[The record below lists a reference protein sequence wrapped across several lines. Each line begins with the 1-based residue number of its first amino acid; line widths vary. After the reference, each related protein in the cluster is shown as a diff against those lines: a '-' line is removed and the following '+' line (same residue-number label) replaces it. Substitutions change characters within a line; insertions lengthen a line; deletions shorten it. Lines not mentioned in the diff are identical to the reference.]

1 MSDTYQTRKRV
12 EEIADYVMRCGQLA
26 AALEVCGWPKPG
38 NVHRTANFPDT
49 RFEHFI
55 AGSVSMGPALR
66 EAAVR
71 GAMAKLGEVRMD
83 ELGVGRLIRRA
94 VADMK
99 AWHRGGNTHLGV
111 IMLFIPT
118 SAAAGMTLI
127 NHDRVDVPELRR
139 NFADVMDSTTSMD
152 AAYVYEA
159 INLAN
164 PGGLG
169 KFSGEE
175 APDLTSPDAGQ
186 SLIRK
191 GLTLK
196 DVMDVS
202 SRWDTVAREMVTAL
216 EISCGVGYPTLLDV
230 YSETGDINVAVVHT
244 YLKLLSLYPDT
255 FVARHVG
262 LKHTSDI
269 AKAVEMGMKK
279 AREVSKRADEILR
292 LGGLTTTEGREALF
306 RFDEELRSRGLNP
319 GTTADLTA
327 ASLMIAILNGL
338 RF

>member
-1 MSDTYQTRKRV
+1 MSDAYQTRKRV

-55 AGSVSMGPALR
+55 AGSISMGPALR
-66 EAAVR
+66 EAAIR
-71 GAMAKLGEVRMD
+71 GAMAKLGKLRINK
-83 ELGVGRLIRRA
+83 LGVGSLIRRA

-118 SAAAGMTLI
+118 SAAAGMTLTE
-127 NHDRVDVPELRR
+127 HDQVDVKELRK
-139 NFADVMDSTTSMD
+139 NFADVIDSTTSMD

-169 KFSGEE
+169 KFGGRE

-186 SLIRK
+186 SLIKK

-196 DVMDVS
+196 DVMEVS

-216 EISCGVGYPTLLDV
+216 EISCNVGYLTLMKV

-262 LKHTSDI
+262 LRHTSDI
-269 AKAVEMGMKK
+269 AKAVEIGMGEAK
-279 AREVSKRADEILR
+279 EVSKRADEILR
-292 LGGLTTTEGREALF
+292 LGGLTTTVSREALF

-327 ASLMIAILNGL
+327 TSLLVAILSGL

>member
-1 MSDTYQTRKRV
+1 MSDACQTRRRIG
-12 EEIADYVMRCGQLA
+12 EIADYVMRCGQLA

-66 EAAVR
+66 EAAIR
-71 GAMAKLGEVRMD
+71 GVMARLGEVRMD
-83 ELGVGRLIRRA
+83 ELGMGRLIRRA

-111 IMLFIPT
+111 IMLFVPT
-118 SAAAGMTLI
+118 SAAAGMTLAD
-127 NHDRVDVPELRR
+127 HDRVDVPELRR
-139 NFADVMDSTTSMD
+139 SFTDVMDSTTSMD

-175 APDLTSPDAGQ
+175 APDLTSPDAAQ
-186 SLIRK
+186 SLVRR
-191 GLTLK
+191 GLTLR
-196 DVMDVS
+196 DVMEVS

-230 YSETGDINVAVVHT
+230 YSETGDVNVAVVHT

-255 FVARHVG
+255 FIARHVG
-262 LKHTSDI
+262 LKHTSNI
-269 AKAVEMGMKK
+269 AEAVEMGMEK
-279 AREVSKRADEILR
+279 AREVSTRAGEILEM
-292 LGGLTTTEGREALF
+292 GGLTTTKGREALF
-306 RFDEELRSRGLNP
+306 RFDEELRTKGLNP

-327 ASLMIAILNGL
+327 TSLMVAILSGF

>member
-1 MSDTYQTRKRV
+1 MSDAYQTRRRIW
-12 EEIADYVMRCGQLA
+12 EIADYVMRCGQLA

-38 NVHRTANFPDT
+38 NVHRTADFPDT

-66 EAAVR
+66 EAAIR
-71 GAMAKLGEVRMD
+71 GVMARLGEIQMD
-83 ELGVGRLIRRA
+83 EVGVGRLIRRA
-94 VADMK
+94 VVDMR

-111 IMLFIPT
+111 IMLFVPT
-118 SAAAGMTLI
+118 SAAAGMTLVD
-127 NHDRVDVPELRR
+127 HDRVVVEELRR
-139 NFADVMDSTTSMD
+139 NFGDVMDSTTSMD

-175 APDLTSPDAGQ
+175 APDLTSPDATE
-186 SLIRK
+186 SLVRR
-191 GLTLK
+191 GLTLR

-230 YSETGDINVAVVHT
+230 YSETGDVNVAVVHM

-255 FVARHVG
+255 FIARHVG
-262 LKHTSDI
+262 LKHTSNI
-269 AKAVEMGMKK
+269 AEAVETGMEK
-279 AREVSKRADEILR
+279 AREVSTRAGEILE

-306 RFDEELRSRGLNP
+306 RFDEELRTKGLNP

-327 ASLMIAILNGL
+327 SSLMVAILSGF